1 MDKRSIRIGN
11 WVCDASNYNYELRV
25 GINEL
30 EYANI
35 FVPVKIAPRFLSI
48 FRKDEIE
55 GKEVYY
61 KEEKG
66 AVVSVES
73 IGQGLWRLSIYTSSC
88 KYDGYIRYVHELQN
102 LIADCGFKWD
112 ICV

>member
-48 FRKDEIE
+48 FREDDIA
-55 GKEVYY
+55 GVYY
-61 KEEKG
+61 KEENG
-66 AVVSVES
+66 AIVSIQKE
-73 IGQGLWRLSIYTSSC
+73 GEGLWRLSIHTSSS
-88 KYDGYIRYVHELQN
+88 KFEGYIRYVHELQN
-102 LIADCGFKWD
+102 LLWDCGFKWD